1 MTQTTSNVVT
11 NISEISET
19 SEHSFFTTRQ
29 ETINWLEYI
38 GVDAYEIDDNLVVNV
53 LGDVNLKNKNLDYL
67 PVQFGTVTGNFY
79 VNKNNL
85 ITLKGSP
92 YVVEGN
98 LDCSEN
104 NLVNLDH
111 FPQKLGKSCF
121 CNNNKLTTLEGCID
135 SINGKFYCGNNELPS
150 LVHGPQTVTD
160 NYQCFK
166 NKLED
171 MAGVASVIGGTLYC
185 SNNPLKT
192 LDGIRQVNQ
201 HLSCPKTELNL
212 DSVNWSDIKIDGWIT
227 LSNKSELDYLNRYVT
242 EFDDIEM
249 PYAEFLRLRGLNGLN
264 EKLNLDL
271 AEENYPLAQET
282 QSPKKLKI

>member
-1 MTQTTSNVVT
+1 MTDINPTSDSIKHPFLT
-11 NISEISET
+11 D
-19 SEHSFFTTRQ
+19 RQ
-29 ETINWLEYI
+29 KIINWLDNM
-38 GVDAYEIDDNLVVNV
+38 GVDGYEIDDNLVVNV
-53 LGDVNLKNKNLDYL
+53 LGDVNLKKKNLDYL
-67 PVQFGTVTGNFY
+67 PVQFGTVTGSFY
-79 VNKNNL
+79 INKNNL
-85 ITLKGSP
+85 TTLKGSP

-104 NLVNLDH
+104 NLVNLHH

-150 LVHGPQTVTD
+150 LEHGPQTVTD

-171 MAGVASVIGGTLYC
+171 MTGVASVIGGTLYC

-192 LDGIRQVNQ
+192 LEGIRQVNQ

-212 DSVNWSDIKIDGWIT
+212 DTINWSDIKVDGWIT
-227 LSNKSELDYLNRYVT
+227 LSNKPELDYLNRYVT

-249 PYAEFLRLRGLNGLN
+249 PYAEFLRLRGLNSLN
-264 EKLNLDL
+264 EKLNNELD
-271 AEENYPLAQET
+271 EENYPLSQPVE
-282 QSPKKLKI
+282 SPKKLKI